1 MIERLEQLTMA
12 QFIDLACGDMSVLH
26 PYREIVTPAKVA
38 TAAKNII
45 YEYRTIVDE
54 AGVKS
59 FISSIEETTKANMEV
74 VIFKICT
81 NMIAI
86 GEFERVR
93 EILNEYGV
101 NADSMSHRRLTA
113 EVKSRLGRAK
123 RRMECAER
131 ADKEN
136 ENKETDKTE
145 LRTSFDVQ
153 TAALMAHFKFQI
165 DISTMKATLYAH
177 LVSRFNREVK
187 AQLAAMKKK

>member
-1 MIERLEQLTMA
+1 MIERIEQLTMA
-12 QFIDLACGDMSVLH
+12 QFIDLACGDTSVLH
-26 PYREIVTPAKVA
+26 SHREIVSPAKVA
-38 TAAKNII
+38 AAARNII

-59 FISSIEETTKANMEV
+59 SISSAEDTAKANMEV
-74 VIFKICT
+74 IIFKICT
-81 NMIAI
+81 NMVAI

-93 EILNEYGV
+93 DILNEYGV
-101 NADSMSHRRLTA
+101 NADNMSHQRLKA
-113 EVKSRLGRAK
+113 EIKSRLGRAK
-123 RRMECAER
+123 RRMESSGGD
-131 ADKEN
+131 DKEN
-136 ENKETDKTE
+136 DEADKSE

-165 DISTMKATLYAH
+165 EISTMKATLYAH